1 LSWYVRESEILLIK
15 ICWSIIRILNCGNGW
30 LGTDVDFV
38 DNLG

>member
-1 LSWYVRESEILLIK
+1 MLD
-15 ICWSIIRILNCGNGW
+15 IIRTLNCGNGW